1 MSGIDGS
8 VERIKILEK
17 KKKNVCLCNFILRMG
32 VEIFISF
39 VHPFVCIRN
48 FFFFLFFRTISIY
61 IFHAFEFG
69 RNITRERS

>member
-39 VHPFVCIRN
+39 VHPFAQCVH
-48 FFFFLFFRTISIY
+48 S
-61 IFHAFEFG
+61 
-69 RNITRERS
+69 